1 MGADRLIDRSGGLP
15 RCSAPRNDT
24 VFCSL
29 SNGLINR
36 NTYNMELQFHDLKK
50 NYGKKQAL
58 KGINLT
64 LKPGIYGLLGP
75 NGAGKSTL
83 MNILTG
89 NLKQSGG
96 SITLDGRNIQTL
108 GEEFR
113 SRLGYCPQQ
122 QTLYP
127 SFTGEQFL
135 YYMASLQGMKKSEA
149 AKRIDW
155 VLGEVSLLDVR
166 HKPIRSYSGGMK
178 QRLLIAQSILHDP
191 DILIL
196 DEPTAGLD
204 PRQRVA
210 VRNLIGKIA
219 LHKIVLISTHVVQ
232 DVEYIAGELILLNE
246 GDILCRGTPQ
256 QLLEALYGQMWELTV
271 QESELEQ
278 VRQYGT
284 VCGLAKT
291 EGGIC
296 VRLLSSTKPGGS
308 CAAKPDLE
316 DVYLYHFGATE
327 GL

>member
-1 MGADRLIDRSGGLP
+1 MQT
-15 RCSAPRNDT
+15 DT
-24 VFCSL
+24 M
-29 SNGLINR
+29 R
-36 NTYNMELQFHDLKK
+36 QDDMELQFHDLKK

-58 KGINLT
+58 KGIDLT

-89 NLKQSGG
+89 NLKETHGN
-96 SITLDGRNIQTL
+96 ITLDGRNIQTL
-108 GEEFR
+108 GEDFR
-113 SRLGYCPQQ
+113 RRLGYCPQQ

-135 YYMASLQGMKKSEA
+135 YYMASLQGMKKETA
-149 AKRIDW
+149 AQRIHW
-155 VLGEVSLLDVR
+155 ALEQLSLLDVR

-178 QRLLIAQSILHDP
+178 QRLLIAQAILHDP

-246 GDILCRGTPQ
+246 GSILCRGTPQ
-256 QLLEALYGQMWELTV
+256 QLLSSLQGQMWELAV
-271 QESELEQ
+271 SEGELDE

-291 EGGIC
+291 EGGVC
-296 VRLLSSTKPGGS
+296 VRLLSPGKPTEN
-308 CAAKPDLE
+308 CIAAKPDLE
-316 DVYLYHFGATE
+316 DVYLYHFGASE

>member
-1 MGADRLIDRSGGLP
+1 MGIVFQDFRLFPDK
-15 RCSAPRNDT
+15 T
-24 VFCSL
+24 VYENVAFAM
-29 SNGLINR
+29 R
-36 NTYNMELQFHDLKK
+36 VV
-50 NYGKKQAL
+50 
-58 KGINLT
+58 
-64 LKPGIYGLLGP
+64 
-75 NGAGKSTL
+75 GAGTAE
-83 MNILTG
+83 I
-89 NLKQSGG
+89 
-96 SITLDGRNIQTL
+96 
-108 GEEFR
+108 R
-113 SRLGYCPQQ
+113 SRVPYVLNLVGLE
-122 QTLYP
+122 T
-127 SFTGEQFL
+127 
-135 YYMASLQGMKKSEA
+135 KS
-149 AKRIDW
+149 R
-155 VLGEVSLLDVR
+155 R
-166 HKPIRSYSGGMK
+166 HPKELSGGMK
-178 QRLLIAQSILHDP
+178 QRLLIAQSLLHDP

-246 GDILCRGTPQ
+246 GNILCRGTPQ
-256 QLLEALYGQMWELTV
+256 QLLAALDGQMWELTV

-291 EGGIC
+291 EDGIC
-296 VRLLSSTKPGGS
+296 VRLLSSTKPVGS

>member
-1 MGADRLIDRSGGLP
+1 MPLP
-15 RCSAPRNDT
+15 YRGVSH
-24 VFCSL
+24 
-29 SNGLINR
+29 IN
-36 NTYNMELQFHDLKK
+36 YNECIMELQFHVLKK

-89 NLKQSGG
+89 NLKPTTGH
-96 SITLDGRNIQTL
+96 ITLDGQDIHTL
-108 GEEFR
+108 GEAFR

-155 VLGEVSLLDVR
+155 VLGEVSLPDVR

-178 QRLLIAQSILHDP
+178 QRLLIAQSLLHDP

-246 GDILCRGTPQ
+246 GNILCQGTPQ
-256 QLLEALYGQMWELTV
+256 QLLAALDGQMWELTV
-271 QESELEQ
+271 QENELEQ

-291 EGGIC
+291 EDGIC
-296 VRLLSSTKPGGS
+296 VRLLSSTKPVGS

-316 DVYLYHFGATE
+316 DVYLYHFGASE